1 MYGKTVFFHSNL
13 VAILRLFMRFSGTLC
28 VHCSRDFFCYDVFSL
43 SLVWDAEES
52 LFCQEEVNCTRG
64 PAAAIRP
71 SFIPR
76 GKYGTTNFAC
86 MTRL

>member
-1 MYGKTVFFHSNL
+1 MYGKTVFHSNL

-52 LFCQEEVNCTRG
+52 LFCQEEVNCTRVRPRPFG
-64 PAAAIRP
+64 LP
-71 SFIPR
+71 SFL
-76 GKYGTTNFAC
+76 GENMGQLTLHA
-86 MTRL
+86 